1 MRRTVPSSAL
11 STAEPVAWAPAG
23 GGDAAGTRRAA
34 PGVDV
39 AGIQEV
45 IAACPRAGVAG
56 IRCPVLPRLAWDVAP
71 RLDQGAAAE
80 AADLAV
86 TAARAGLDCSAD
98 CAAAAPVA
106 DLAQAALAA
115 ARDQAEG

>member
-1 MRRTVPSSAL
+1 MRRTIPSSAL
-11 STAEPVAWAPAG
+11 STAEPVAWTPAG
-23 GGDAAGTRRAA
+23 GGGAAAARQPA

-39 AGIQEV
+39 TGIHGA

-56 IRCPVLPRLAWDVAP
+56 IHCPVLPRLAWDVAP
-71 RLDQGAAAE
+71 RLDRGAAAE
-80 AADLAV
+80 AADMAV
-86 TAARAGLDCSAD
+86 TAARTGLDCSAD

-115 ARDQAEG
+115 AREQAEG